1 MKKSVLLFLLSLLI
15 VPIAFADITIQTDQN
30 IYNIGNKIKASASVL
45 QDNNFDGLFKLT
57 ISCGNYK
64 LQYFLT
70 PISLEADFRT
80 AVNVPELAATDSMLG
95 NCTITGDL
103 VTNDNLA
110 IEEKESNNFGITN
123 QLVVLPVRT
132 KVTAF
137 PGDSILISGIVNEAF
152 GNNVLKAATKI
163 VLDDNSYAVD
173 AIDGKFNLTIELA
186 KSIKSGNH
194 EIEISASDSKNNVG
208 DYRIGLEITA
218 IPTYIKMDLSND
230 KFLPGTKIEIVS
242 SIYDQAGDLIND
254 SLNLDLTSPKEN
266 NVFTKVVQS
275 HDKLDYEFSQH
286 AEPGLYELTS
296 TYKNLFNKASI
307 NITAIR
313 AVNIKYEN
321 ETVVVENTGNVPFE
335 DELTFFLENEA
346 KKYPITKKI
355 SIDPGKIIDF
365 DLSKEVP
372 LGIYNVTLPFK
383 EGLISIN
390 EKINETVQNLIESA
404 KSGLSSILPQKENLL
419 AAYVMIHDNRPV
431 YKKVVSSL
439 GSISSELVG
448 SDGLLSRNPII
459 APAILIAVVLLIAFR
474 YGRKP
479 IMRLVMRKK
488 EDDKKDGK
496 I

>member
-15 VPIAFADITIQTDQN
+15 VPIVFADITIQTEQN
-30 IYNIGNKIKASASVL
+30 IYNLGNKIKASASVL

-70 PISLEADFRT
+70 PISLEANFRT

-95 NCTITGDL
+95 NCTLTGDL

-123 QLVVLPVRT
+123 QLIVLPVRT

-152 GNNVLKAATKI
+152 GNNVLKAATKV
-163 VLDDNSYAVD
+163 VLDNNSYAVD

-208 DYRIGLEITA
+208 DYRIGREITA

-254 SLNLDLTSPKEN
+254 SLNLDLASPREN
-266 NVFTKVVQS
+266 NVFARVVQS
-275 HDKLDYEFSQH
+275 HDKLGYEFSQY
-286 AEPGLYELTS
+286 AEPGLYILTS
-296 TYKNLFNKASI
+296 AYKGLINKVSI
-307 NITAIR
+307 NITSIR

-335 DELTFFLENEA
+335 DELTFFLESESN
-346 KKYPITKKI
+346 KYPIIKKI

-372 LGIYNVTLPFK
+372 LGIYNVRLPFK
-383 EGLISIN
+383 EGIIPIN
-390 EKINETVQNLIESA
+390 EGINETVQNIIESA
-404 KSGLSSILPQKENLL
+404 KSSLSGLLPQKKDLL
-419 AAYVMIHDNRPV
+419 AADVMIHDNRPI
-431 YKKVVSSL
+431 YKKIVGSL
-439 GSISSELVG
+439 DSLTGVLVG
-448 SDGLLSRNPII
+448 SDGLLSRNAAV
-459 APAILIAVVLLIAFR
+459 APMILIAIVLLIAFR

-479 IMRLVMRKK
+479 IMKLIMRKK
-488 EDDKKDGK
+488 EDDKKDDK